1 MVFKLINV
9 SATILFMIFDIFDI
23 QSVAENEF

>member
-23 QSVAENEF
+23 QSFAENEF